1 MGSLV
6 VLDRF
11 LIVVIVFLFM
21 VRNNGLFLINMLLVI
36 YMLSWFISVYV
47 MNGLFMTLY
56 ILITVIMLIVM
67 RFSSI
72 VMRVVIHLNP
82 LLTFARSLLDMV
94 GVFSAIP
101 ECIVVLGLLLVMD
114 TVLNWMM
121 HVMLILALVMC
132 LVGWVQV
139 QMSLI

>member
-1 MGSLV
+1 M
-6 VLDRF
+6 VLNRF
-11 LIVVIVFLFM
+11 IIVVIVFLFI

-36 YMLSWFISVYV
+36 YMLSWLISVYV
-47 MNGLFMTLY
+47 MNGLFMT
-56 ILITVIMLIVM
+56 IDMLITVIMLIVM

-94 GVFSAIP
+94 GIFSVIP

-132 LVGWVQV
+132 LVGRVQV

>member
-36 YMLSWFISVYV
+36 YMLSWLISVYV
-47 MNGLFMTLY
+47 MNGLFMTID

-132 LVGWVQV
+132 LVGWVQM